1 MRVTL
6 LAQTLSPVSGWGS
19 VAFSYCCELAQRPEV
34 DFQVLL
40 PRGGD
45 DPVPDGVDVR
55 RILPPWRA
63 SFRRRPQE
71 LLTHIIVGRDLPPT
85 DVVHALVEFPYA
97 ITAACIGRRL
107 GVPHIVSG
115 QGTYSVAP
123 LLHAPDRWAYAWALG
138 SAAAVTTP
146 SRFTA
151 DSMEAAYRGSLRT
164 HVIHNAVDGSWL
176 TQCADQDRLGALGLP
191 PGAPF
196 VLSVGA
202 SKPRKGWDVLLRAF
216 RRVAGERQDVH
227 LVLVG
232 AGDHQGPEALAQ
244 ELGVASSV
252 HVLGS
257 VEREDLAALYQGC
270 QLFALLPRND
280 GWHFE
285 GFGLVYLE
293 AGACGKPSVGT
304 LSGGVP
310 EVVLDGETGLLVEE
324 DDAEGAADAILTL
337 LCQSALASELGAA
350 ARRSAASHSWPVY
363 ADRMLGLYD
372 AARLARRAT
381 AQP

>member
-19 VAFSYCCELAQRPEV
+19 MAFHYCDELARRPDVE
-34 DFQVLL
+34 FQVLL
-40 PRGGD
+40 PRCGN

-63 SFRRRPQE
+63 SLRRRPQE
-71 LLTHIIVGRDLPPT
+71 LLAHAFAGRDLPPT

-97 ITAACIGRRL
+97 ITAACIARRL

-123 LLHAPDRWAYAWALG
+123 LLHAPDRWAYVWALG
-138 SAAAVTTP
+138 SAAAITTP
-146 SRFTA
+146 SCFTA
-151 DSMEAAYRGSLRT
+151 DSMEAAYGGSLRT

-176 TQCADQDRLGALGLP
+176 TQRADPDRLGALGLP

-216 RRVAGERQDVH
+216 RRVAGERPDVH

-232 AGDHQGPEALAQ
+232 AGDRHGPEALAQ
-244 ELGVASSV
+244 ELGVASNV
-252 HVLGS
+252 HVLGA
-257 VEREDLAALYQGC
+257 VEQEDLAALYQGC

-310 EVVLDGETGLLVEE
+310 EVVLDGETGFLVEE
-324 DDAEGAADAILTL
+324 EDAEGAADAILTL
-337 LCQSALASELGAA
+337 LGQSALASELGAA

-363 ADRMLGLYD
+363 VDRMLALYD
-372 AARLARRAT
+372 AARSARRAA